1 MTMPITSD
9 GASTHS
15 VPKGAVSPDAAVPTG
30 TVRVWDPAIRILH
43 WTIAASFA
51 IAWLSA
57 EEIMPVHEAA
67 GFVILVAV
75 GVRSLWG
82 LVGTPHARFA
92 EFVPSPKGF
101 LSYMGAL
108 VKGRAGRYVGHNPA
122 GGAMI
127 VALLASLLL
136 TVATGIVLDT
146 GGGVLGEDAMEDIHG
161 AAATVTLILVALHIG
176 GVILSSMLHRE
187 NLVRAM
193 VTGRKRA

>member
-1 MTMPITSD
+1 MPISSD

-43 WTIAASFA
+43 WTIAASSA

-92 EFVPSPKGF
+92 EFVPGPRGL

-176 GVILSSMLHRE
+176 GVVLSSRLHRE

>member
-1 MTMPITSD
+1 MTTPIPSGGTPI
-9 GASTHS
+9 HS
-15 VPKGAVSPDAAVPTG
+15 VPRGAVSPNATASTG
-30 TVRVWDPAIRILH
+30 MVTVWDPAVRLLH

-51 IAWLSA
+51 VAWLSA
-57 EEIMPVHEAA
+57 EEVMPLHEAA

-82 LVGTPHARFA
+82 LIGTPHARFA
-92 EFVPSPKGF
+92 GFVPSPGGL

-146 GGGVLGEDAMEDIHG
+146 GGGVLGEDTMEDIHG
-161 AAATVTLILVALHIG
+161 AAATVTLILVVLHVG
-176 GVILSSMLHRE
+176 GVILSSVLHRE

>member
-1 MTMPITSD
+1 M
-9 GASTHS
+9 
-15 VPKGAVSPDAAVPTG
+15 
-30 TVRVWDPAIRILH
+30 
-43 WTIAASFA
+43 
-51 IAWLSA
+51 
-57 EEIMPVHEAA
+57 
-67 GFVILVAV
+67 
-75 GVRSLWG
+75 
-82 LVGTPHARFA
+82 
-92 EFVPSPKGF
+92 
-101 LSYMGAL
+101 
-108 VKGRAGRYVGHNPA
+108 GHNPA

-176 GVILSSMLHRE
+176 GVVLSSRLHRE

>member
-1 MTMPITSD
+1 MIMSTSSN
-9 GASTHS
+9 GA
-15 VPKGAVSPDAAVPTG
+15 PQGAVSPDATPPAG
-30 TVRVWDPAIRILH
+30 TVRVWDPAIRLLH

-75 GVRSLWG
+75 GLRSLWG
-82 LVGTPHARFA
+82 LIGTPHARFA
-92 EFVPSPKGF
+92 DFVPSPSGF
-101 LSYMGAL
+101 LSYMAAL

-136 TVATGIVLDT
+136 TVATGVVLDT
-146 GGGVLGEDAMEDIHG
+146 GGGILGEDAMEDIHG
-161 AAATVTLILVALHIG
+161 AMATVTLILVVLHVG
-176 GVILSSMLHRE
+176 GVILSSVLHRE
-187 NLVRAM
+187 NLVKAM
-193 VTGRKRA
+193 LTGRKRA